1 MNRDIESALHR
12 QIRGYLSKDG
22 AANLDDAQ
30 NLFES
35 GVLDSAG
42 LVFFTAEIERE
53 FQVSILDE
61 DLLPE
66 NFQSITAMAAYI
78 RSRQNGRGGAAP
90 G

>member
-1 MNRDIESALHR
+1 MTRDIEAALHR
-12 QIRGYLSKDG
+12 RIRGYLPKVSADG
-22 AANLDDAQ
+22 QDDSQ

-42 LVFFTAEIERE
+42 LVSFIGEIEDE
-53 FQVSILDE
+53 FQVTVPDE

-66 NFQSITAMAAYI
+66 NFQSIAAMAAYI
-78 RSRQNGRGGAAP
+78 RSRRNGRGGTVA